1 MTDPRFRP
9 RDFCEPPEN
18 FGKDQQVR
26 WRQAEG
32 LSGTELDQ
40 LGAARW
46 QHAQARKIR
55 AALVE
60 DKLTAM
66 QYAHQVGI
74 DYARLG
80 RILRGDVIMRV
91 EDIVNAQRN
100 LRLGSR
106 PRVPGSNSTGR

>member
-9 RDFCEPPEN
+9 RDYCEPPHY
-18 FGKDQQVR
+18 FGKDRPVA
-26 WRQAEG
+26 WRQGEG
-32 LSGTELDQ
+32 LSGTALDQ

-66 QYAHQVGI
+66 QYADKVGI

-80 RILRGDVIMRV
+80 RILRGDIIMRV
-91 EDIVNAQRN
+91 EDIINAERN
-100 LRLGSR
+100 LLLGSR
-106 PRVPGSNSTGR
+106 PRIPGGNGTGR